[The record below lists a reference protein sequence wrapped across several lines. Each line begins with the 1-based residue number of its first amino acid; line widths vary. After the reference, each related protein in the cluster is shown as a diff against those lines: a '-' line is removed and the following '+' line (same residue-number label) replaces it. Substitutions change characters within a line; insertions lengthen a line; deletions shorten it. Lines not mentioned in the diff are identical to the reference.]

1 LHLPALIFD
10 FLIPFITHDAMMI
23 GDSQHDEEL
32 NAAVSS
38 GDTTELA
45 RLLQAAKPVNDR
57 TVQSLLSKAAW
68 KSNLAIVTF
77 LLERYPSTPLEEE
90 TVRAA
95 IYSGSIPLFS
105 ALMAKDPSIVTMQFD
120 RRGTPLIVACQSK
133 QPIDFLRFLLEAGAD
148 PNQDPEVAAF
158 PITAVVYLHPDIGVV
173 DLLLD
178 HGARLEQSGA
188 VAAAIN
194 RGNESMLRHL
204 LERGAGLEQDAI
216 YLGVDPGKGWF
227 PLHVALRKGH
237 VGVLKI
243 LLDRGVDVGAVDA
256 NGMTVLE
263 VAEEMSNNG
272 QDMSEA
278 IQLLQS
284 YKA

>member
-1 LHLPALIFD
+1 
-10 FLIPFITHDAMMI
+10 MME
-23 GDSQHDEEL
+23 DSQRDDEL

-38 GDTTELA
+38 GDAAELA
-45 RLLQAAKPVNDR
+45 RLLQAAELVSDR

-68 KSNLAIVTF
+68 KSNLAIITF

-95 IYSGSIPLFS
+95 VYSGSIPLFS
-105 ALMAKDPSIVTMQFD
+105 ALMAKDPSIITMQFD
-120 RRGTPLIVACQSK
+120 KRGTPLIVACHSK

-148 PNQDPEVAAF
+148 PNQDPDCTAY
-158 PITAVVYLHPDIGVV
+158 PITLVVYLHPDIGVV
-173 DLLLD
+173 DLLLH

-204 LERGAGLEQDAI
+204 LERSAGLERDAI
-216 YLGVDPGKGWF
+216 DLAIDPRKGWF

-243 LLDRGVDVGAVDA
+243 LLDHGVDVAAADA
-256 NGMTVLE
+256 KGMTVME
-263 VAEEMSNNG
+263 MAEEMSNQG
-272 QDMSEA
+272 QDMSEV

-284 YKA
+284 YEAQS

>member
-1 LHLPALIFD
+1 
-10 FLIPFITHDAMMI
+10 M
-23 GDSQHDEEL
+23 GNSQRDEEL

-38 GDTTELA
+38 GDTTELT
-45 RLLQAAKPVNDR
+45 RLLQAAEPASDR

-68 KSNLAIVTF
+68 KSNLPIITS
-77 LLERYPSTPLEEE
+77 LLEKYPSTPLEEE

-95 IYSGSIPLFS
+95 VYSGSIPLFS
-105 ALMAKDPSIVTMQFD
+105 ALMGKDPSIINMQFD
-120 RRGTPLIVACQSK
+120 KRGTPLIVACQSK

-148 PNQDPEVAAF
+148 PNQDPEVAAY
-158 PITAVVYLHPDIGVV
+158 PITAVVYLHPDIDVV

-178 HGARLEQSGA
+178 YGAKLDQSGA
-188 VAAAIN
+188 VAAAVN

-204 LERGAGLEQDAI
+204 LERGARLGQDAI
-216 YLGVDPGKGWF
+216 DLRFDLGTGWF

-243 LLDRGVDVGAVDA
+243 LLDHGVDVGAVDA
-256 NGMTVLE
+256 HGMTVME
-263 VAEEMSNNG
+263 VAEEMSNKG
-272 QDMSEA
+272 QDMSKV

-284 YKA
+284 HKA